1 MTSIATIES
10 IAVALPLIHPMKMSG
25 VEIRTADNILV
36 RLETATGV
44 IGWGEAASAPNM
56 TGETVESMLA
66 AVRYMTPYL
75 KGLSIEDAGA
85 IHEEMN
91 WRMVGNHAAKA
102 AIDIALCDALGQV
115 KRLPASALLA
125 PNRTL
130 RTLRTRVPVLWL
142 IGTGSTEGDV
152 REALAKQ
159 ADGFVSFKIKVGA
172 HTVADDAART
182 VTICSALSE
191 RNRAGLLISADANQA
206 WSTED
211 ALGYVRAVAKATHAL
226 DFLEQPCRAENIE
239 GMARV
244 AAATTIAIGTDEGI
258 HSLADIRTHHAAR
271 AATGAS
277 IKTIKLGGLR
287 PALQAGLLCDAL
299 GMKVNLACKIAES
312 SIGTAAI
319 LQLAA
324 ALPQIDWSVSPSCQY
339 LEADLVRAPIRVRD
353 GHVDIPSG
361 YGLGVEVDEARLAM
375 FRRKA

>member
-182 VTICSALSE
+182 VTICSALFE

-211 ALGYVRAVAKATHAL
+211 ALVYVRA
-226 DFLEQPCRAENIE
+226 E
-239 GMARV
+239 
-244 AAATTIAIGTDEGI
+244 
-258 HSLADIRTHHAAR
+258 
-271 AATGAS
+271 
-277 IKTIKLGGLR
+277 
-287 PALQAGLLCDAL
+287 
-299 GMKVNLACKIAES
+299 
-312 SIGTAAI
+312 
-319 LQLAA
+319 
-324 ALPQIDWSVSPSCQY
+324 
-339 LEADLVRAPIRVRD
+339 
-353 GHVDIPSG
+353 
-361 YGLGVEVDEARLAM
+361 
-375 FRRKA
+375 